1 MSNDEEIH
9 PSQVTI
15 RGKKSALKKSSSKDN
30 LIETEHRIDSL
41 EDLFQGDHVI
51 VINAENR
58 KYCHALVESVDVKE
72 SLINVIYYVDTKE
85 TQQLSLDQ
93 VNGKSGVKTVGFAID
108 FKKVE
113 LYVVDYAPNQCL
125 TREETI
131 EKAKKLDNQTKYN
144 LFTNNDEHFCIF
156 CKTGKAGKLFV
167 LNPADISTKN
177 IFGKSISSKVIGN
190 LAQES
195 GQVLLVNSAKHIAT
209 KFPRT
214 AVATVLPVAA
224 EGAAGLLGAGIE
236 SASASYDI
244 YKKHKD
250 LKEGKINDVKFKKY
264 VAKRVTRGVNS
275 VAGGIAGGVIGQIV
289 IPIPV
294 VGAVVGGLVGG
305 LIGAA
310 VGQGEG
316 ILLGELVEIV
326 DTKIKEN
333 KAAANSSVVSE
344 TEKFHVLDKL
354 VYKFDKD
361 VLKPEIVIKSEASII
376 QDASAKINDDDYDI
390 YVLKDSNEIIKELNG
405 IEESIS
411 ENGIINSRA
420 SIEAF
425 SGDQLPETVNVFFKI
440 PEE

>member
-1 MSNDEEIH
+1 MSNDEIVH
-9 PSQVTI
+9 PSQVTF
-15 RGKKSALKKSSSKDN
+15 RDKKSQLKKTSSKDN
-30 LIETEHRIDSL
+30 LIETEHKIDSL
-41 EDLFQGDHVI
+41 DDLLQGDHVI
-51 VINAENR
+51 IINVQNR
-58 KYCHALVESVDVKE
+58 KYCHVLVESVDVKE
-72 SLINVIYYVDTKE
+72 SLVNVIYYADAKE

-93 VNGKSGVKTVGFAID
+93 LNDKSDVKMTGFAVD

-113 LYVVDYAPNQCL
+113 LYIVEYAPSECQ

-131 EKAKKLDNQTKYN
+131 DKAKKLISQSKYN
-144 LFTNNDEHFCIF
+144 LFTNTDEHFCTF
-156 CKTGKAGKLFV
+156 MKTGKAGKLFV
-167 LNPADISTKN
+167 LNPADLSTKN
-177 IFGKSISSKVIGN
+177 IFGKSISSKVVGN
-190 LAQES
+190 LAQAS
-195 GQVLLVNSAKHIAT
+195 GQILLVNSAKHIAT
-209 KFPRT
+209 KFPRS
-214 AVATVLPVAA
+214 AVAAVAPAAA
-224 EGAAGLLGAGIE
+224 EGVAGLLGAGIE
-236 SASASYDI
+236 SVSASYDI

-294 VGAVVGGLVGG
+294 VGAVIGGLVGG
-305 LIGAA
+305 LVGAA

-333 KAAANSSVVSE
+333 KAAKMSAPE
-344 TEKFHVLDKL
+344 PFHVVDKL
-354 VYKFDKD
+354 VFKFDKD
-361 VLKPEIVIKSEASII
+361 LLKPEEQKIETPFI
-376 QDASAKINDDDYDI
+376 QDATAKINDEDYDI
-390 YVLKDSNEIIKELNG
+390 YVLNDTNEILTELSG

-411 ENGIINSRA
+411 ENGVINSRA

-425 SGDQLPETVNVFFKI
+425 SGEQLPHTVNVFFKI